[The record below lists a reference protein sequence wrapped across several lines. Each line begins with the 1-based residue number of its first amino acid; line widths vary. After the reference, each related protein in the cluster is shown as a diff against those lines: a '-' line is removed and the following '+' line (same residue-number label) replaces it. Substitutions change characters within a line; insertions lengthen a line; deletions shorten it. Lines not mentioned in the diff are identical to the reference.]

1 MLTLPLEQMTVKEKL
16 QAMEEL
22 WSDLSCNQNQIPVPQ
37 WHKDILDRREK
48 LIKEGKATFVD
59 WETEK
64 KRIAYI
70 ISLKYIFFI
79 MRKIILL
86 MGKFSL
92 CIKRPG
98 LEYISWIAFTR
109 TLSSLCCMP
118 EYIGSSTKIIGGCC
132 RKDSLSQFIIPFQ
145 EIR

>member
-59 WETEK
+59 WETAK
-64 KRIAYI
+64 KRIADR
-70 ISLKYIFFI
+70 IS
-79 MRKIILL
+79 
-86 MGKFSL
+86 
-92 CIKRPG
+92 
-98 LEYISWIAFTR
+98 
-109 TLSSLCCMP
+109 
-118 EYIGSSTKIIGGCC
+118 
-132 RKDSLSQFIIPFQ
+132 
-145 EIR
+145 